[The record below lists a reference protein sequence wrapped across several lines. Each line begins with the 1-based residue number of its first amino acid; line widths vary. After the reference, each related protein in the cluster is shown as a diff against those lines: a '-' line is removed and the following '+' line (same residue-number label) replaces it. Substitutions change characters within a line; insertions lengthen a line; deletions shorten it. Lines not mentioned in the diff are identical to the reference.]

1 MRRTRRITRKNKT
14 RRRFFRSGS
23 LRRRSLQRRS
33 LRSRS
38 LRRRSLRGGSIT
50 TPMVGTLEGEEH
62 KGLNKIVVAGPKGVM
77 SGTAYLQL
85 TRDLDQ
91 QGIDY

>member
-33 LRSRS
+33 LRS
-38 LRRRSLRGGSIT
+38 RSLRGGSIT